1 MKMKTLVFCS
11 AVALVAGGV
20 FAETNNQVPVDDA
33 RANEAQLV
41 EETDDL
47 WGIRLGV
54 NAFGRTG
61 LDGKVKTGKYS
72 RGKDGAFCG
81 VNADL
86 QYNLLPEEHFNVWL
100 GFGFAYAPERDFGSF
115 GRSLSYADEYYWS
128 RESLRGKLKVE
139 AYDYYAMLLPEWK
152 VVESFA
158 LGLRLGLGVTHYRSK
173 YSESWSFAD
182 SIGSE
187 GRSASGSD
195 SEVVLFGLVGL
206 QATWTIAYDVSLMA
220 YCDARF
226 SDEVEF
232 KSGGRTYG
240 EVEGGAALGFGVGL
254 MYTF

>member
-1 MKMKTLVFCS
+1 MKMKTLVFCG
-11 AVALVAGGV
+11 AVALVMGGV
-20 FAETNNQVPVDDA
+20 FAEAP
-33 RANEAQLV
+33 LV

-47 WGIRLGV
+47 PGIRLGV

-61 LDGKVKTGKYS
+61 VDGKVNMDGIS
-72 RGKDGAFCG
+72 RKKNGELCG

-86 QYNLLPEEHFNVWL
+86 QYNLFPEEHFNCWL
-100 GFGFAYAPERDFGSF
+100 GLGFAYAPERDFGSF

-187 GRSASGSD
+187 GRSASAKDSD
-195 SEVVLFGLVGL
+195 VVLFGLVGL
-206 QATWTIAYDVSLMA
+206 QATWTIAYDIALMA

-226 SDEVEF
+226 SDEAEF
-232 KSGGRTYG
+232 KTGGTTYG
-240 EVEGGAALGFGVGL
+240 EIEGGAAFGFGVGL